1 MFFDVFIQKNREKTE
16 FFSKKNKSDK
26 FLINLIQFDYKD
38 E

>member
-1 MFFDVFIQKNREKTE
+1 MFFDVFTQKIAKKLS